1 MATQDAARL
10 ALIVCVLLAAFFGRL
25 AWAWTFQAPSTA
37 RFSVR
42 PVQCVATASVVVV
55 ILLAVRLFLF
65 GTCLTVS
72 HSWVNTVRVQF
83 AQFDPPTAV
92 NVCHLR
98 NNDPTNGV
106 CYHGG

>member
-55 ILLAVRLFLF
+55 ILLTVRLFLLRDSPDCRSF
-65 GTCLTVS
+65 VGEQC
-72 HSWVNTVRVQF
+72 
-83 AQFDPPTAV
+83 APAV
-92 NVCHLR
+92 CSI
-98 NNDPTNGV
+98 
-106 CYHGG
+106 